1 MVRVH
6 ESVNDLAGAILDGTP
21 IDWQLADSGA
31 GDTDRTL
38 LEQLRVLAAIA
49 DVHRRPLEE
58 NTGLREWGP
67 LRVLE
72 PIGRGAFGEV
82 YRAWDTRLDREVALK
97 LLPSSSPA
105 DETRATT
112 IIEEGRLLARV
123 RHPNVAT
130 IYGAERIGDR
140 VGLWME
146 FIDGQTLEQTIRDG
160 RPFTEAEALGIG
172 SQLCAAVAAVHQ
184 AGLLHRDIK
193 AQNVMISSDG
203 RVVLMDFG
211 AGRELGDA
219 TGDGLTGTPL
229 YLAPELLK
237 GHPAT
242 VSSDVYACGVVL
254 YYLLTGSFPI
264 CARTLPELRAGH
276 ERVERIPIAQRRSD
290 LSAPCAAVIERA
302 LDPDS
307 SQRYHS
313 VSELRADL
321 SRLAPDAGGAP
332 RPRIVAMTALA
343 AGLMLISVDSVARFS
358 GRSSPL
364 RSGLAAIGLMSPASA
379 PAALANPVI
388 AVLPFTNLSSE
399 AGSDVFVAGLG
410 VEVQSQLAAIDGLR
424 VLSQLS
430 SFSFKDRALDLPEIR
445 RVLGANLV
453 LAVTVRRSG
462 DRLKVDP
469 QLIQTADGAVI
480 WADAFD
486 RDQKDVFAIQES
498 IALAI
503 VNKLRLSLGRG
514 QRRYNTDLATYDLYL
529 KARWLVGFKD
539 PGNALA
545 AAALFQQV
553 IDRDPNYAPAYAGL
567 ADANAFA
574 SQTYLAT
581 IPIDKAYATMRSASD
596 RAIELDPLLA
606 EAHAAKG
613 LVQASEYEWRK
624 SEESF
629 ERAISLNPSLTQSYT
644 NFVLWTLMPLGRFD
658 EALRGLETARRN
670 DPLSLDVQR
679 VAAMVHL
686 FAGRFAESISAFEAV
701 SSIDPELPFLKKDLG
716 RALMFGG
723 RVADAFAMY
732 EGEKNPI
739 PHYLAFAHVMAG
751 NRSAAERLLNAH
763 KGFPVRELGIYT
775 ALGDMDGA
783 FDAIERALVS
793 DPRRIALF
801 LMSPEMAAVRADARY
816 ASVRRRLK
824 LP

>member
-1 MVRVH
+1 M
-6 ESVNDLAGAILDGTP
+6 
-21 IDWQLADSGA
+21 
-31 GDTDRTL
+31 
-38 LEQLRVLAAIA
+38 
-49 DVHRRPLEE
+49 
-58 NTGLREWGP
+58 
-67 LRVLE
+67 
-72 PIGRGAFGEV
+72 
-82 YRAWDTRLDREVALK
+82 
-97 LLPSSSPA
+97 
-105 DETRATT
+105 
-112 IIEEGRLLARV
+112 

-160 RPFTEAEALGIG
+160 RQFTEAEALAIG

-193 AQNVMISSDG
+193 AQNMMISGDG

-229 YLAPELLK
+229 YLAPELLE

-264 CARTLPELRAGH
+264 CARTLPELRAAH

-290 LSAPCAAVIERA
+290 LSAPCAVVIEQA
-302 LDPDS
+302 LDPDP

-313 VSELRADL
+313 VNELRADL

-430 SFSFKDRALDLPEIR
+430 SFSFKDRAFDLPEIR

-453 LAVTVRRSG
+453 LAVSVRRSG
-462 DRLKVDP
+462 NRLKVDP

-486 RDQKDVFAIQES
+486 RDLKDVFAIQES

-529 KARWLVGFKD
+529 KARSLVGFKD
-539 PGNALA
+539 PDNAGA
-545 AAALFQQV
+545 AAALFEQV

-574 SQTYLAT
+574 SRTYLAT
-581 IPIDKAYATMRSASD
+581 FQSTRLTRPCAPLPTGPSSSIRFWPRRTRRRVSCRRASTN
-596 RAIELDPLLA
+596 
-606 EAHAAKG
+606 G
-613 LVQASEYEWRK
+613 QK

-644 NFVLWTLMPLGRFD
+644 NFVMCTLL
-658 EALRGLETARRN
+658 AAR
-670 DPLSLDVQR
+670 Q
-679 VAAMVHL
+679 
-686 FAGRFAESISAFEAV
+686 
-701 SSIDPELPFLKKDLG
+701 
-716 RALMFGG
+716 
-723 RVADAFAMY
+723 
-732 EGEKNPI
+732 
-739 PHYLAFAHVMAG
+739 
-751 NRSAAERLLNAH
+751 
-763 KGFPVRELGIYT
+763 
-775 ALGDMDGA
+775 
-783 FDAIERALVS
+783 
-793 DPRRIALF
+793 
-801 LMSPEMAAVRADARY
+801 
-816 ASVRRRLK
+816 VRRGAAGA
-824 LP
+824 

>member
-6 ESVNDLAGAILDGTP
+6 ESVNDLAGAILDGSP

-58 NTGLREWGP
+58 DTGLREWGP

-82 YRAWDTRLDREVALK
+82 YRAWDTRLDRQVALK
-97 LLPSSSPA
+97 LLPSTSPA

-112 IIEEGRLLARV
+112 IIDEGRLLARV

-130 IYGAERIGDR
+130 IYGAERIGER

-160 RPFTEAEALGIG
+160 RQFTEAEALAIG

-219 TGDGLTGTPL
+219 TGEGLTGTPL
-229 YLAPELLK
+229 YLAPELLE

-264 CARTLPELRAGH
+264 CAKTLPELRGAH
-276 ERVERIPIAQRRSD
+276 ERVERTPIAQRRSD
-290 LSAPCAAVIERA
+290 LSAPCAVVIEQA
-302 LDPDS
+302 LDPDP

-313 VSELRADL
+313 VDELRADL

-364 RSGLAAIGLMSPASA
+364 RSGLAAIGLMSPASG

-480 WADAFD
+480 WADGFD
-486 RDQKDVFAIQES
+486 GDQKDVFAIQEK

-503 VNKLRLSLGRG
+503 VNKLRLTLRRG
-514 QRRYNTDLATYDLYL
+514 QRRYNTDPATYELYL
-529 KARWLVGFKD
+529 KARSLVGLKD
-539 PGNALA
+539 PHNARA
-545 AAALFQQV
+545 AAALFEKV

-567 ADANAFA
+567 ADAYAYWSVTYQGIPVDTAF
-574 SQTYLAT
+574 
-581 IPIDKAYATMRSASD
+581 PVVRSNSD
-596 RAIELDPLLA
+596 RAIELDPMLA
-606 EAHAAKG
+606 EAHAARA
-613 LVQASEYEWRK
+613 LVHSFDYDWQK

-644 NFVLWTLMPLGRFD
+644 NFVLWTLLPLGRFD
-658 EALRGLETARRN
+658 EAFQLLETARRN

-679 VAAMVHL
+679 IAAMVHL
-686 FAGRFAESISAFEAV
+686 YAGRFAEAIRAFEAV
-701 SSIDPELPFLKKDLG
+701 LRIDPEFPYTRKDLA

-723 RVADAFAMY
+723 RVGEALAVYESDSGPPHYQAFAY
-732 EGEKNPI
+732 
-739 PHYLAFAHVMAG
+739 VMVG
-751 NRSAAERLLNAH
+751 NRGAAERLADAH
-763 KGFPVRELGIYT
+763 KGFPVRELGIYA
-775 ALGDMDGA
+775 ALGDLDRA
-783 FDAIERALVS
+783 FDALERALVS
-793 DPRRIALF
+793 DPQRIALF
-801 LMSPEMAAVRADARY
+801 LMGPEMTAVRADARY
-816 ASVRRRLK
+816 QSIKRRLK

>member
-1 MVRVH
+1 MDDCSGGHPRLTKDAPWCRLK
-6 ESVNDLAGAILDGTP
+6 NPLTNLAGAILDGTP

-31 GDTDRTL
+31 GETDRTL

-58 NTGLREWGP
+58 DTGLREWGP

-97 LLPSSSPA
+97 LLPSKSPA

-146 FIDGQTLEQTIRDG
+146 LIDGQTLEQTIRDG
-160 RPFTEAEALGIG
+160 RQFTEAEALAIG
-172 SQLCAAVAAVHQ
+172 GQLCAAVAAVHQ

-193 AQNVMISSDG
+193 AQNVMISGDG

-219 TGDGLTGTPL
+219 TGEGLTGTPL
-229 YLAPELLK
+229 YLAPELLE

-264 CARTLPELRAGH
+264 CAKTLPELRAAH

-290 LSAPCAAVIERA
+290 LSAPCAVVIEQA
-302 LDPDS
+302 LDPDP

-313 VSELRADL
+313 VHELRADL
-321 SRLAPDAGGAP
+321 SRLAPDAGGGP

-453 LAVTVRRSG
+453 LAVSVRRSG
-462 DRLKVDP
+462 NRLKVDP

-486 RDQKDVFAIQES
+486 RDLKDVFAIQERS
-498 IALAI
+498 RSRSSTNSVVSRA
-503 VNKLRLSLGRG
+503 
-514 QRRYNTDLATYDLYL
+514 
-529 KARWLVGFKD
+529 
-539 PGNALA
+539 
-545 AAALFQQV
+545 
-553 IDRDPNYAPAYAGL
+553 
-567 ADANAFA
+567 
-574 SQTYLAT
+574 
-581 IPIDKAYATMRSASD
+581 RSA
-596 RAIELDPLLA
+596 
-606 EAHAAKG
+606 
-613 LVQASEYEWRK
+613 
-624 SEESF
+624 
-629 ERAISLNPSLTQSYT
+629 
-644 NFVLWTLMPLGRFD
+644 TL
-658 EALRGLETARRN
+658 
-670 DPLSLDVQR
+670 Q
-679 VAAMVHL
+679 H
-686 FAGRFAESISAFEAV
+686 
-701 SSIDPELPFLKKDLG
+701 
-716 RALMFGG
+716 
-723 RVADAFAMY
+723 
-732 EGEKNPI
+732 
-739 PHYLAFAHVMAG
+739 
-751 NRSAAERLLNAH
+751 
-763 KGFPVRELGIYT
+763 
-775 ALGDMDGA
+775 
-783 FDAIERALVS
+783 
-793 DPRRIALF
+793 
-801 LMSPEMAAVRADARY
+801 
-816 ASVRRRLK
+816 
-824 LP
+824 